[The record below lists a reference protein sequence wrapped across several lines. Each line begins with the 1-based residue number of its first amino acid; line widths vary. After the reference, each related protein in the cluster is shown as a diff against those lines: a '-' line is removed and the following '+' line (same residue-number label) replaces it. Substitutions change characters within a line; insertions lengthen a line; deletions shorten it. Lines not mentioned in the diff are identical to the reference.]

1 MTMLSLLSAK
11 AALVLASGAMLATA
25 LPAPQA
31 AEAAPVLMP
40 VCAVSAP
47 VASTLGQ
54 QPTAVCCVV
63 SNQYSVTAT
72 ATRIKF
78 KDIPSFKNGPGGTLT
93 VSRQYSGSATYSVTA
108 GAESEVGAVLAKAK
122 VSISGTLSKTNSTG
136 ATNTYSHKITKKKY
150 GHAQYVSWGKK
161 VNYRKYRINR
171 DCRTTTI
178 ATGTINFPSSEEG
191 WYYWE
196 TAK

>member
-11 AALVLASGAMLATA
+11 SALVLASGAMLATT
-25 LPAPQA
+25 LPATQTA
-31 AEAAPVLMP
+31 VAAPLPMP
-40 VCAVSAP
+40 MCAVSAP
-47 VASTLGQ
+47 VARQLGQ
-54 QPTAVCCVV
+54 QPVAVCCVV
-63 SNQYSVTAT
+63 SNQYSVTAKS
-72 ATRIKF
+72 TRIKF

-93 VSRQYSGSATYSVTA
+93 VSRHYNGSATYSVTA

-122 VSISGTLSKTNSTG
+122 VSISASLSKTNSTG
-136 ATNTYSHKITKKKY
+136 ATNTYTHKITKKKY

-161 VNYRKYRINR
+161 VSYRKYRINR
-171 DCRTTTI
+171 NCTTTTL

-196 TAK
+196 TSS